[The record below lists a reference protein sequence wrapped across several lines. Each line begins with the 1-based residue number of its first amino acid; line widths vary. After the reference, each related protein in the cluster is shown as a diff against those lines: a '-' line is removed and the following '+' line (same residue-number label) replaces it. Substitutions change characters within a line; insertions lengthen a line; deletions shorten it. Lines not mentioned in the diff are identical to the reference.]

1 MPRKTETQ
9 EDDRTQPE
17 DGRQPEETTPPAAE
31 APPVET
37 PTAEETTTGE
47 TPAAES
53 DAEPA
58 FLGFVVIGAIFYFT
72 AVWGQLPS
80 QTARWIVTGALA
92 VAIVVGWV
100 VVKKWSWLQKRLDA
114 QSVALRRWGVAASD
128 FLMFLLV
135 VAAIILASIL
145 LDPADQVVLL
155 KLFAVFYFSM
165 LPAVLYL
172 QFSSRKT
179 LTVWKE
185 YVLNL
190 YKLRVDEQGCLPRP
204 PTLSRFYEPWQDA
217 REKAFPGTLDDEV
230 ARKLEW
236 ANIYRVK
243 FRDLFGPVPD
253 VEAQRSVLSLRSVHK
268 LQVVITTVLV
278 TIGWVFVVQPE
289 AVFGRSV
296 LPADFNLANLPP
308 IPRETF
314 SFAFLGAYFYILQML
329 VRRYF
334 QNDLKATAYIN
345 ATMRIVVVVLIV
357 WTVDPLLQD
366 ATTQAERNAIAF
378 VIGVFPTVGWQL
390 LVQTLLRVPGL
401 VIDSL
406 RPTYKLTDLDGLNVW
421 YESRLLEVG
430 VEDMQNLATT
440 DIVDLMLNTR
450 IPVDRLVDWI
460 DQAFLYLRVTDKD
473 ERATL
478 RGYGIR
484 SATDLLDVFAND
496 GLATEMDLLLNKDDK
511 KPSRMRS
518 LVAALQG
525 ERNLQHVLAWK
536 SFKVEKGAAQRV
548 IVATTPSP
556 EPVAPPGAAP
566 VPT

>member
-9 EDDRTQPE
+9 QDDQTQPE
-17 DGRQPEETTPPAAE
+17 DARDATPPAAKMQPTE
-31 APPVET
+31 SQSAEETPPEGET
-37 PTAEETTTGE
+37 PTAE
-47 TPAAES
+47 S
-53 DAEPA
+53 DAETA
-58 FLGFVVIGAIFYFT
+58 FLGLVVIGAFLYFG

-80 QTARWIVTGALA
+80 QRVRWLVTVALA
-92 VAIVVGWV
+92 VALVVLWV
-100 VVKKWSWLQKRLDA
+100 ALRQWSWLQKKLERR
-114 QSVALRRWGVAASD
+114 SIALRRWGVVASD

-145 LDPADQVVLL
+145 LDAEDQVVLL
-155 KLFAVFYFSM
+155 KLFAVVYFSM

-190 YKLRVDEQGCLPRP
+190 YKLRADDLANLPRP
-204 PTLSRFYEPWQDA
+204 PTLSRFFAPWKA
-217 REKAFPGTLDDEV
+217 SREKAFPGTLDDEV

-253 VEAQRSVLSLRSVHK
+253 VEAQWSVLSLRSVHK
-268 LQVVITTVLV
+268 LQVVITTILV

-289 AVFGRSV
+289 TVFGQSV
-296 LPADFNLANLPP
+296 LPSDFELANLPP

-314 SFAFLGAYFYILQML
+314 AFAFLGAYFYILQML

-366 ATTQAERNAIAF
+366 STTQAERNAIAF

-390 LVQTLLRVPGL
+390 LVQTLVRVPGL

-406 RPTYKLTDLDGLNVW
+406 RPTYRLTDLDGLNVW

-430 VEDMQNLATT
+430 IEDMQNLATT

-450 IPVDRLVDWI
+450 IPVDRLLDWI

-484 SATDLLDVFAND
+484 SATDLLDIFED
-496 GLATEMDLLLNKDDK
+496 DHLATKMERLLNKKDEE
-511 KPSRMRS
+511 PSRMRS
-518 LVAALQG
+518 LVATLG
-525 ERNLQHVLAWK
+525 RERNLQHVQAWK
-536 SFKVEKGAAQRV
+536 SFEVEEEAVRRV
-548 IVATTPSP
+548 AKATTALP
-556 EPVAPPGAAP
+556 EPEAPPGAAP

>member
-9 EDDRTQPE
+9 QDDRAQP
-17 DGRQPEETTPPAAE
+17 A
-31 APPVET
+31 ET
-37 PTAEETTTGE
+37 PTAEETLTTGE
-47 TPAAES
+47 KPPDGETPSAES

-58 FLGFVVIGAIFYFT
+58 FLGILVIGAVFYFVG
-72 AVWGQLPS
+72 VWGQLPS
-80 QTARWIVTGALA
+80 ETVRWLVTGALA
-92 VAIVVGWV
+92 VAVLIAWV
-100 VVKKWSWLQKRLDA
+100 ALKRWSWLEKKLDA
-114 QSVALRRWGVAASD
+114 QSTALRRWGVVASD

-135 VAAIILASIL
+135 VTAIILASIL
-145 LDPADQVVLL
+145 LNAEDQVVLL
-155 KLFAVFYFSM
+155 KLFAVVYFSM

-190 YKLRVDEQGCLPRP
+190 YKLRADDLANLPRP
-204 PTLSRFYEPWQDA
+204 PTLSRFHAPWKAA
-217 REKAFPGTLDDEV
+217 REKAFPGALDDEI
-230 ARKLEW
+230 ARRLEW

-253 VEAQRSVLSLRSVHK
+253 VEAQWSVLSLRSVHK

-296 LPADFNLANLPP
+296 LPADFKLANLPP

-314 SFAFLGAYFYILQML
+314 AFAFLGTYFYILQML

-366 ATTQAERNAIAF
+366 STTQAERNAIAF

-390 LVQTLLRVPGL
+390 LVQALLRVPGL

-406 RPTYKLTDLDGLNVW
+406 RPTYRLTDLDGLNVW

-430 VEDMQNLATT
+430 IEDMQNLATT

-460 DQAFLYLRVTDKD
+460 DQAFLYLRVTNKD

-484 SATDLLDVFAND
+484 SATDLLDVFKD
-496 GLATEMDLLLNKDDK
+496 DDLATEMKSLLNKKDGQ
-511 KPSRMRS
+511 PSRIPS
-518 LVAALQG
+518 LVAALQR
-525 ERNLQHVLAWK
+525 ERNLQHVQAWK
-536 SFKVEKGAAQRV
+536 SFQVEEDAVQRAPA
-548 IVATTPSP
+548 ATTSSP
-556 EPVAPPGAAP
+556 APAEPEAPPGAAP